1 MMRFFR
7 RPRVASLGLAGG
19 LLLLASACKKD
30 MDAGMTT
37 TPPDAITFSQAGL
50 YPEGTQY
57 DDQQAHFLVSSQT
70 AGRIGQVA
78 DDGTYTTF
86 ADDGQLIS
94 TIGLNLD
101 ATHNRLLAAVSDPGY
116 NTTRTSAAT
125 KGKLAAVAMFD
136 RSTGTLTKFVNFSS
150 INTAYPAHF
159 ANDLTVD
166 AVGNTYVTDSY
177 APIIYKIDPQG
188 VATIFLTN
196 AALAAPAGKFGLNG
210 IVYHPGGF
218 LLVAKS
224 DEGALIKVPISNPA
238 GFTKVNSNG
247 LDLSGA
253 DGLQLVNNGLLLAVC
268 NAQGKVYRLT
278 SGDSFGSVSSNSTT
292 TPNSFATGSVY
303 PTTLARRAGTTSYV
317 LYSHLDA
324 LQAMQSPPAASFT
337 LQKVAL

>member
-1 MMRFFR
+1 MHLFR
-7 RPRVASLGLAGG
+7 RPRVASLGLAAG
-19 LLLLASACKKD
+19 LLVLAAACKKD
-30 MDAGMTT
+30 KDMATASL
-37 TPPDAITFSQAGL
+37 PAAITFSQAGL

-116 NTTRTSAAT
+116 NTSRTSATT
-125 KGKLAAVAMFD
+125 KGKLAAVAIFD
-136 RSTGTLTKFVNFSS
+136 RSTGTLTKFINFSS

-159 ANDLTVD
+159 ANDIAVD
-166 AVGNTYVTDSY
+166 AAGNAYVTDSY

-196 AALAAPAGKFGLNG
+196 ATLAAPAGKFGLNG
-210 IVYHPGGF
+210 IVYHPGGY

-238 GFTKVNSNG
+238 DFTKINTNS

-253 DGLQLVNNGLLLAVC
+253 DGLQLLNNGVLLAVC
-268 NAQGKVYRLT
+268 NAQGRVYRLT
-278 SGDSFGSVSSNSTT
+278 SGDDFGSVSSNSTVRS
-292 TPNSFATGSVY
+292 NSFATGSVY
-303 PTTLARRAGTTSYV
+303 PTTLARRADSVSYV

-324 LQAMQSPPAASFT
+324 LQAMQSPPVASFT
-337 LQKVAL
+337 LQKVPLKK